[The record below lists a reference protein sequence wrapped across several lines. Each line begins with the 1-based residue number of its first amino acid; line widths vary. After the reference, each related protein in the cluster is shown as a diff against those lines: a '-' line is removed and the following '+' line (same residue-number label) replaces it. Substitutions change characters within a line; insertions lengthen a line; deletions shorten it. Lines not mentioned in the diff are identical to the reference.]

1 MFYFCCGEDIFVAE
15 KKTRRRLRQLDLFW
29 GAWFMGLAMSSKLLH
44 CLFQVVEMIDGDLN
58 LEKWKFC
65 ANHQEDIP

>member
-1 MFYFCCGEDIFVAE
+1 
-15 KKTRRRLRQLDLFW
+15 
-29 GAWFMGLAMSSKLLH
+29 MGLAMSSKLLH